1 MCQDPDMP
9 LSSMQLVSEADRG
22 HLLGPSWFELRPD
35 LAAGPSVIAAFES
48 QAARQPHAR
57 CLVYEG
63 DSMTYEQV
71 SDEWVLLLQA
81 CLRVVTND
89 ARRQW
94 SPVIHDNG
102 HQQVTSIVPAVT
114 TDTTVAGQCSLQPA
128 GAQSGC
134 CWRAGRCPCWAVP
147 RARFP
152 AGGGYDRS
160 AEGWGVL
167 RAAGPFLPC

>member
-9 LSSMQLVSEADRG
+9 LSSLQLVSETDRG

-71 SDEWVLLLQA
+71 SEWVLLLQA
-81 CLRVVTND
+81 CLIMVVTND
-89 ARRQW
+89 AR
-94 SPVIHDNG
+94 
-102 HQQVTSIVPAVT
+102 
-114 TDTTVAGQCSLQPA
+114 QPA
-128 GAQSGC
+128 LE
-134 CWRAGRCPCWAVP
+134 P
-147 RARFP
+147 
-152 AGGGYDRS
+152 YD
-160 AEGWGVL
+160 V
-167 RAAGPFLPC
+167 